1 MTYASISDGFHNLI
15 IEPTRG
21 TFQGQEQAR
30 SYELR
35 IHAADKPSSIS
46 VNGREV
52 GGWMWDA
59 GQAAAVV
66 VLPRQSIRDRM
77 SVTWR

>member
-1 MTYASISDGFHNLI
+1 MSYASSSDGFHNLI
-15 IEPTRG
+15 IEATRG
-21 TFQGQEQAR
+21 TFQGQGQAR

-59 GQAAAVV
+59 EQATAVAA
-66 VLPRQSIRDRM
+66 LPRQSIRDRM
-77 SVTWR
+77 SVAWR